1 MTLREFLSD
10 RLKRIALQVICAGLA
25 TLFLFATGTQPGVL
39 VILLIVFLLVFL
51 TVNMFDFFQQRAR
64 LLELKSILDALDR
77 KYLFTECIPRPKGL
91 FERRLFALTRLAG
104 RDMIGAVSD
113 AQASQREYREYVER
127 WVHEIKAPITAAR
140 LICREL
146 DGDTRRKLTAELS
159 QIEAHVERALFYA
172 RAENPEQDCLFRQI
186 ELEKIAAQ
194 AIENHRSLLIQNGI
208 RVELEN
214 MNCAVYTDEKWAVF
228 ILGQLLQNAARY
240 RGPEPVITLS
250 AKPLGRQT
258 QLIVHDNGIGIPA
271 HELPRVFERGFTG
284 SNGRIRGGSTG
295 MGLYLCRKLA
305 VFLELGL
312 DITSTEGNGTVVTL
326 TFPAKE
332 NLTKL

>member
-25 TLFLFATGTQPGVL
+25 ALFLFATGTQPGVL

-64 LLELKSILDALDR
+64 LLEWKSILDGLDR
-77 KYLFTECIPRPKGL
+77 KYLFTECVPQPKRL
-91 FERRLFALTRLAG
+91 YERRLLDLVRLAG
-104 RDMIGAVSD
+104 RDMTGAVSD
-113 AQASQREYREYVER
+113 AQASQREYQEYVER
-127 WVHEIKAPITAAR
+127 WVHEIKAPLTAAR

-172 RAENPEQDCLFRQI
+172 RAKNPEQDCLFRQT

-208 RVELEN
+208 RVEMEN

-240 RGPEPVITLS
+240 RGAEPVITLF
-250 AKPLGRQT
+250 ARPLGRQT
-258 QLIVHDNGIGIPA
+258 RLIVQDNGIGIPA

-284 SNGRIRGGSTG
+284 SNGRMRGGSTG
-295 MGLYLCRKLA
+295 IGLYLCRKLA
-305 VFLELGL
+305 VFLELEL
-312 DITSTEGNGTVVTL
+312 RMDSQEGAGTTVTL

>member
-64 LLELKSILDALDR
+64 LLELKSILDGLDR
-77 KYLFTECIPRPKGL
+77 KYLFTECVPQPKGL
-91 FERRLFALTRLAG
+91 FERRLFDLTRLAG
-104 RDMIGAVSD
+104 RDMTGAVSD

-127 WVHEIKAPITAAR
+127 WVHEIKAPLTAAR

-208 RVELEN
+208 RVEMEN

-240 RGPEPVITLS
+240 RGAEPVITLF
-250 AKPLGRQT
+250 ARPLGRQT
-258 QLIVHDNGIGIPA
+258 QLIVQDNGIGIPA

-284 SNGRIRGGSTG
+284 SNGRMRGGSTG
-295 MGLYLCRKLA
+295 IGLYLCRKLA
-305 VFLELGL
+305 VFLELEL
-312 DITSTEGNGTVVTL
+312 RMDSQEGAGTTVTL

>member
-1 MTLREFLSD
+1 MTLLEFLSD

-64 LLELKSILDALDR
+64 LLELKSILDGLDR
-77 KYLFTECIPRPKGL
+77 KYLFTECVPQPKGL
-91 FERRLFALTRLAG
+91 FERRLFDLTRLAG
-104 RDMIGAVSD
+104 RDMTGAVSD

-127 WVHEIKAPITAAR
+127 WVHEIKAPLTAAR

-172 RAENPEQDCLFRQI
+172 RAENPEQDCLIRQI

-208 RVELEN
+208 RVEMKH

-250 AKPLGRQT
+250 ARPLGRQT
-258 QLIVHDNGIGIPA
+258 RLTVHDNGIGIPA

-295 MGLYLCRKLA
+295 IGLYLCRKLA
-305 VFLELGL
+305 VFLKLELRM
-312 DITSTEGNGTVVTL
+312 DSQEGAGTTVTL

>member
-25 TLFLFATGTQPGVL
+25 MLFLFATGTQPGVL
-39 VILLIVFLLVFL
+39 VILLIVLLLVFL
-51 TVNMFDFFQQRAR
+51 TVNMFDFFQQHAR
-64 LLELKSILDALDR
+64 LLELKSILDGLDR

-91 FERRLFALTRLAG
+91 FERRLFDLTRLAG

-127 WVHEIKAPITAAR
+127 WVHEIKAPLTAAR

-146 DGDTRRKLTAELS
+146 DGGTRRKLTAELS

-172 RAENPEQDCLFRQI
+172 RAENPEQDCVLRQVK
-186 ELEKIAAQ
+186 LEKIAAQ

-208 RVELEN
+208 QVETKGLD
-214 MNCAVYTDEKWAVF
+214 CTVYTDEKWAVF

-250 AKPLGRQT
+250 AHPLGQQV
-258 QLIVHDNGIGIPA
+258 QLTVSDNGIGIPA
-271 HELPRVFERGFTG
+271 HELPRVFDRGFTG
-284 SNGRIRGGSTG
+284 SNGRSRGGSTG
-295 MGLYLCRKLA
+295 MGLYLCRKLSG
-305 VFLELGL
+305 FLELGL
-312 DITSTEGNGTVVTL
+312 EIVSEEGKRTTVTL
-326 TFPAKE
+326 TFPAKQ

>member
-39 VILLIVFLLVFL
+39 VIFLIVFLLVFL

-64 LLELKSILDALDR
+64 LLELKSILDGLDR
-77 KYLFTECIPRPKGL
+77 KYLFTECVPQPKGL
-91 FERRLFALTRLAG
+91 FERRLFDLTRLAG
-104 RDMIGAVSD
+104 RDMTGAVSD

-127 WVHEIKAPITAAR
+127 WVHEIKAPLTAAR

-186 ELEKIAAQ
+186 ELEKIAVQ

-208 RVELEN
+208 RVEMEN

-240 RGPEPVITLS
+240 RGSEPVITLS
-250 AKPLGRQT
+250 AKLLGRQA

-295 MGLYLCRKLA
+295 IGLYLCRKLA
-305 VFLELGL
+305 VFLELEL
-312 DITSTEGNGTVVTL
+312 RMDSQEGAGTTVTL

-332 NLTKL
+332 NLTRV

>member
-1 MTLREFLSD
+1 MTLGEFLAD

-25 TLFLFATGTQPGVL
+25 ALFLFATGTQPGVL

-64 LLELKSILDALDR
+64 LLELKSILDGLDR
-77 KYLFTECIPRPKGL
+77 KYLFTECVPQPKGL
-91 FERRLFALTRLAG
+91 FERRLFDLTRLAG
-104 RDMIGAVSD
+104 RDMTGAVSD

-127 WVHEIKAPITAAR
+127 WVHEIKAPLTAAR

-146 DGDTRRKLTAELS
+146 DGGTRRKLTAELS

-208 RVELEN
+208 RVEMEN

-250 AKPLGRQT
+250 ARPLGRQT

-295 MGLYLCRKLA
+295 IGLYLCRKLA
-305 VFLELGL
+305 VFLELEL
-312 DITSTEGNGTVVTL
+312 RMDSQEGAGTTVTL

>member
-10 RLKRIALQVICAGLA
+10 RLFRVITQLLCFTMAA
-25 TLFLFATGTQPGVL
+25 LFLRATGTQSGVL
-39 VILLIVFLLVFL
+39 AILAAVFLLAFCAVQMSDFL
-51 TVNMFDFFQQRAR
+51 SQRAR
-64 LLELKSILDALDR
+64 LRELESILDSLDR
-77 KYLFTECIPRPKGL
+77 KYLFTECAPPPKNL
-91 FERRLFALTRLAG
+91 YERRLFDLTRRAG
-104 RDMIGAVSD
+104 RDMTGAVSD
-113 AQASQREYREYVER
+113 AEASQREYRDYVEQ

-140 LICREL
+140 LTCRDL
-146 DGDTRRKLTAELS
+146 DGETRRKLTAELA

-172 RAENPEQDCLFRQI
+172 RAENPEQDCLFRQAD
-186 ELEKIAAQ
+186 LGKIAAQ
-194 AIENHRSLLIQNGI
+194 AIENHRSLLIQNGV
-208 RVELEN
+208 RVETEGLD
-214 MNCAVYTDEKWAVF
+214 CKIYTDEKWAVF
-228 ILGQLLQNAARY
+228 ILGQLFQNAARY

-271 HELPRVFERGFTG
+271 HELPRVFDRGFTG
-284 SNGRIRGGSTG
+284 SNGRACGGSTG

-305 VFLELGL
+305 SFLDLELR
-312 DITSTEGNGTVVTL
+312 IVSQEGAGTTVIL

>member
-1 MTLREFLSD
+1 MTLWEFLSD

-25 TLFLFATGTQPGVL
+25 TLFLFATGTQAGVL
-39 VILLIVFLLVFL
+39 VILLIVLLLVFL

-64 LLELKSILDALDR
+64 LLELKSILDGLDR
-77 KYLFTECIPRPKGL
+77 KYLFTECAPQPTGL
-91 FERRLFALTRLAG
+91 FERRLFDLTRLAG

-127 WVHEIKAPITAAR
+127 WVHEIKAPLTAAR

-172 RAENPEQDCLFRQI
+172 RAKNPEQDCLFRQT

-208 RVELEN
+208 RVEMEN

-240 RGPEPVITLS
+240 RGAEPVITLF
-250 AKPLGRQT
+250 ARPLGRQT
-258 QLIVHDNGIGIPA
+258 RLIVHDNGIGIPA

-284 SNGRIRGGSTG
+284 SNGRMRGGSTG
-295 MGLYLCRKLA
+295 IGLYLCRKLA
-305 VFLELGL
+305 VFLELEL
-312 DITSTEGNGTVVTL
+312 RMDSQEGAGTTVTL

-332 NLTKL
+332 NLTKP